1 MASGKNQS
9 NGESALTDEEL
20 IDRIQGGEVDLFEL
34 IVSRYNR
41 KLVNYIYRMI
51 NNYEEAMEL
60 CQDVFLKVYTSLDKY
75 NPEYKFTT
83 WVHRIASNA
92 TIDFLRKKKIDTYS
106 LESSASEDSPTIGQ
120 QVPSD
125 ELGPLRELEMSQLG
139 DRIEGAINKLPY
151 IYRQLIVLRHLNELS
166 YEEIAAAVDL
176 PLGTVKNRIFR
187 GREMLK
193 VTLADDSTREVRRG

>member
-1 MASGKNQS
+1 MDRKEIA
-9 NGESALTDEEL
+9 ALTDEQIIE
-20 IDRIQGGEVDLFEL
+20 RIKNDQVELFEV
-34 IVSRYNR
+34 IVHRYQK

-51 NNYEEAMEL
+51 TNYEAANEL
-60 CQDVFLKVYTSLDKY
+60 CQEVFLKVYVSLDKY

-92 TIDFLRKKKIDTYS
+92 TIDWLRKKKIDAFS
-106 LESSASEDSPTIGQ
+106 LETPPSPDAPSLSQ
-120 QVPSD
+120 QLPSD
-125 ELGPLRELEMSQLG
+125 EMGPLRRLEMRQLQH
-139 DRIEGAINKLPY
+139 RIEAAIAKLPF

-166 YEEIAAAVDL
+166 YDEIAQTVEL

-193 VTLADDSTREVRRG
+193 GMLAGEMKKDGRHARRRT

>member
-1 MASGKNQS
+1 MVSTPNTDERS
-9 NGESALTDEEL
+9 WTDEEL
-20 IDRIQGGEVDLFEL
+20 IARIQAGEIELFEL

-51 NNYEEAMEL
+51 SNYEEALEL
-60 CQDVFLKVYTSLDKY
+60 CQDVFLKVYSSLDKY

-92 TIDFLRKKKIDTYS
+92 TIDFLRKKKIDAYS
-106 LESSASEDSPTIGQ
+106 LESSSSEDAPTIGQ
-120 QVPSD
+120 QIPSD
-125 ELGPLRELEMSQLG
+125 DLSPLRSLEASQLG
-139 DRIEGAINKLPY
+139 DRIETAINKLPY
-151 IYRQLIVLRHLNELS
+151 IYRQLIILRHLNELS

-193 VTLADDSTREVRRG
+193 VTLADDGRKEVRRG